1 MPSRAVA
8 SPAAGASSERCCGG
22 IGAHLSRGN
31 FLAAASR
38 RRSHRDPGPAHL
50 APRTDP
56 AGGSLHRL
64 QRRGSLFQPW
74 TRGRTASSPSGSVT
88 VKRAVRVL
96 CALRVIRVQGAARA
110 LVVASLV
117 AGSWLLFAPS
127 PADAQYFGRNQVR
140 WEQFDFHQLETEH
153 FTVYHYPAGNPAA
166 ADAARMAERWYDRLS
181 TAFGHD
187 FAEKK
192 PIILSNNHPDFQQT
206 ALSGGE
212 LIGEGTGG
220 FTEPYRDRVVLPLTA
235 DYADT
240 DHVLGHELVHVFQF
254 DIAQRMRPMAQQGSS
269 TRAVGLDRRPLW
281 MVEGLAE
288 SLSQGRND
296 TLTGS

>member
-22 IGAHLSRGN
+22 TGAHLSPGN

-153 FTVYHYPAGNPAA
+153 FTLYNDHA
-166 ADAARMAERWYDRLS
+166 
-181 TAFGHD
+181 
-187 FAEKK
+187 
-192 PIILSNNHPDFQQT
+192 DFQQT

-254 DIAQRMRPMAQQGSS
+254 DIAQRMRPMGQQGSS